1 MHCWGLFLTS
11 PDLASR
17 FPRRRCL
24 DGVGQERSQG
34 FHSLSPGMALR
45 SRRFRLTRAPERSGV
60 AFVDGGDRLGPGV
73 GMETEK

>member
-1 MHCWGLFLTS
+1 MHRWGLFLTS

-17 FPRRRCL
+17 FPRRRSL
-24 DGVGQERSQG
+24 DGVGQEGSQG

-45 SRRFRLTRAPERSGV
+45 SRRFPRTRAPERSSV
-60 AFVDGGDRLGPGV
+60 AFVDGGDSLGPGV